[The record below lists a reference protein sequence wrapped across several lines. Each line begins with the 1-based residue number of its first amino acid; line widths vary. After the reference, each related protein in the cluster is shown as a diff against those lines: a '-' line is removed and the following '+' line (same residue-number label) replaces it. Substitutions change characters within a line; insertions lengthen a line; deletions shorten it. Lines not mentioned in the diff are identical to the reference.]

1 MIRLAALLLLASSF
15 QDKPSDDP
23 KARQA
28 RLNDLRKQASSIDEG
43 ERLKAVAELGG
54 IVDEDARAVL
64 VKKLTEDTEP
74 VKLAAAKAIIQ
85 HRKPFCAQALGGA
98 IQANLKSDKLCKAF
112 LQALGELDM
121 CASIPVLQAALES
134 RPASGAEA
142 LEQLVKIGCYEAVP
156 PLVNFLKRAETEE
169 RKPDS
174 FDNTAF
180 VQGQGGVRRPP
191 PAGQPSTIENKTK
204 DKAVAALA
212 PKVREA
218 LNKLTGKTFKD
229 YPEWYKNYASL
240 APRQVGVY
248 VCETT
253 AQTFEAPPG
262 KQKKCPNG
270 GDSKSDHQ
278 DQFLKH
284 RRE

>member
-1 MIRLAALLLLASSF
+1 MMRLTALLLLAALL
-15 QDKPSDDP
+15 QDKDDP

-28 RLNDLRKQASSIDEG
+28 RINDLRKQASSFDEA
-43 ERLKAVAELGG
+43 ERLKAVEELGG
-54 IVDEDARAVL
+54 IVDGDARAVL
-64 VKKLTEDTEP
+64 VKKLTDDTEP
-74 VKLAAAKAIIQ
+74 VKLAAAKAIIR
-85 HRKPFCAQALGGA
+85 HRKPICAQALGGA

-142 LEQLVKIGCYEAVP
+142 LDQLVKIGCYEAVP

-174 FDNTAF
+174 FDNTAY
-180 VQGQGGVRRPP
+180 VQGQGGIRRPP
-191 PAGQPSTIENKTK
+191 PPGQPSRIENKTK
-204 DKAVAALA
+204 DKVVAALA

-218 LNKLTGKTFKD
+218 LSKIAGKSLKD

-248 VCETT
+248 LCETT
-253 AQTFEAPPG
+253 GQTFEAPPG
-262 KQKKCPNG
+262 KKRKCPSG
-270 GDSKSDHQ
+270 GDAKSEHKDE
-278 DQFLKH
+278 FMKH

>member
-1 MIRLAALLLLASSF
+1 MIRLAALLLLASSL
-15 QDKPSDDP
+15 QEKADDP

-28 RLNDLRKQASSIDEG
+28 RINDLRKQASSIDEG

-64 VKKLTEDTEP
+64 VKKLTDDAEP
-74 VKLAAAKAIIQ
+74 VKLAAAKALIR
-85 HRKPFCAQALGGA
+85 HRKAFCAQALGGA
-98 IQANLKSDKLCKAF
+98 IQAHLKSDKLCKAF
-112 LQALGELDM
+112 VEALGELDM

-134 RPASGAEA
+134 RPASGADA

-156 PLVNFLKRAETEE
+156 PLVNYLKRAETEE

-174 FDNTAF
+174 FDNTAY

-191 PAGQPSTIENKTK
+191 PAGQPSQIENKTK

-218 LNKLTGKTFKD
+218 LNKLTGKSFKD
-229 YPEWYKNYASL
+229 YSEWYKNYASL

-248 VCETT
+248 LCETSN
-253 AQTFEAPPG
+253 QSFEAPPG
-262 KQKKCPNG
+262 KQKKCPSG
-270 GDSKSDHQ
+270 GDAKSDHK
-278 DQFLKH
+278 DEFMKH